1 MFVFIFNVLYLIF
14 DIIETGERTCVHV
27 CVCVCVDIFMIE
39 RSQRREG
46 IHLRRIL
53 PTLNYESTRY
63 ARLKI
68 EWPIKERKC
77 IVIEEV

>member
-1 MFVFIFNVLYLIF
+1 MCMY
-14 DIIETGERTCVHV
+14 V
-27 CVCVCVDIFMIE
+27 CACVCVDIFMIE
-39 RSQRREG
+39 RLQRRKG
-46 IHLRRIL
+46 IHLMRIL

-77 IVIEEV
+77 TVIEEVQVRFPGPRAMSDYRIR